1 LFHTVGKRLLLRLRR
16 LTCQSQVKLCV
27 GAQVLCT
34 RNFPEL
40 GLANGSRGVIA
51 GMDETGVHF
60 RKLSGQ
66 VVRVNMFEVPFDSKL
81 VEVKYLPI
89 KLAWAI
95 TIHSAQGMTIDA
107 LEVRQLVLSRTDR
120 RFHDCENFT
129 G

>member
-1 LFHTVGKRLLLRLRR
+1 
-16 LTCQSQVKLCV
+16 
-27 GAQVLCT
+27 
-34 RNFPEL
+34 
-40 GLANGSRGVIA
+40 
-51 GMDETGVHF
+51 MDETGVHF

-107 LEVRQLVLSRTDR
+107 LEVDLGSDIFAFGQAYTGLSRATSLKNVRITSVLSKS
-120 RFHDCENFT
+120 FT
-129 G
+129 TSPKVLEFFKQEIA